1 MSENPSTSI
10 LRKGLGLIGGGSA
23 LFSLMFVAM
32 AIANLLGLQAYESKS
47 AGVDFALLI
56 LFSGTT
62 LASFFLARWGFAK
75 TAPPGQQLHKD
86 EQIRLILNL
95 AQRHQGELSLLE
107 VAAET
112 QLSLEQSKTLLEEL
126 VTSQLAQMDIRQDG
140 VMLYVF
146 PEFRPETPPS
156 YQLPGE

>member
-1 MSENPSTSI
+1 MSENSSNSI

-32 AIANLLGLQAYESKS
+32 AIANLLGMQAYDSKS

-56 LFSGTT
+56 LFSGTS
-62 LASFFLARWGFAK
+62 LASVFLARWGFARP
-75 TAPPGQQLHKD
+75 TAPGLQLHKD

-95 AQRHQGELSLLE
+95 AKRHAGELSLLE

-112 QLSLEQSKTLLEEL
+112 QLSLDQSKVLLEEL
-126 VTSQLAQMDIRQDG
+126 VTSQLAQMDIRSDG

-146 PEFRPETPPS
+146 PEFMPETPPS